1 MVSEAKI
8 MVTVTKK
15 IIQTFLKIARET
27 ISDYCNGSITIV
39 GRDLNMPNTA
49 GDLYL
54 RRWCQWVEN

>member
-39 GRDLNMPNTA
+39 ERDLNMPNTA

-54 RRWCQWVEN
+54 RR

>member
-1 MVSEAKI
+1 

-39 GRDLNMPNTA
+39 ERDLNMPNTA